1 MGVSAVPSP
10 SSHREKPAA
19 QKLRDRLH
27 QVYESGRVMP
37 VAFLHASHAAPLAL
51 IDCLPSKGQRGANIE
66 GAAYRVRTFVCVAC
80 VSVCCYDLWRFASW

>member
-1 MGVSAVPSP
+1 MSAVPSP

-37 VAFLHASHAAPLAL
+37 VAFLRASHTAPLAL

-66 GAAYRVRTFVCVAC
+66 GAAYRVRTFFLSFLCRLCFRV
-80 VSVCCYDLWRFASW
+80 LL